1 MNALDANHTA
11 HKLLLVAERL
21 LAEEGVDAVSTRRI
35 SVEAGQRNNSA
46 LQYHF
51 GSMDGLLEALLE
63 YRQGVI
69 NRRRLALL
77 NALEDQ
83 SRLDDLAALLDAMVR
98 PFLELLGDEPQASY
112 YLNLVSQL
120 HSQERHGLLYKHDLE
135 RGRSLRLLGE
145 HLSRALASLPDAV
158 SFLRQELA
166 GVTLTHIA
174 ARWAHARRQRG
185 AAWTE
190 DEVNAHTAQLV
201 EFLLGGLCAA
211 TNPDDLGPGG
221 LSE

>member
-1 MNALDANHTA
+1 MNALNANHTA

-51 GSMDGLLEALLE
+51 GSMDALLEDLLE
-63 YRQGVI
+63 YRQGGI

-77 NALEDQ
+77 DELEDQ
-83 SRLDDLAALLDAMVR
+83 GRLSDLAALLDAMVR
-98 PFLELLGDEPQASY
+98 PFLELLGAEPQASY
-112 YLNLVSQL
+112 YLSLVSQL
-120 HSQERHGLLYKHDLE
+120 HSQERHGLLYQHALE

-145 HLSRALASLPDAV
+145 HLSRVLAPLPDAV
-158 SFLRQELA
+158 SFPRQELA

-174 ARWAHARRQRG
+174 ARWAYARRQRG
-185 AAWTE
+185 EAWTQ
-190 DEVNAHTAQLV
+190 DEVNAHTALLV
-201 EFLLGGLCAA
+201 EFLRGGLCAS
-211 TNPDDLGPGG
+211 TNKSDMGPGRR
-221 LSE
+221 L